1 MDTTTALA
9 LTAYLV
15 PVGLLNNVLN
25 PIVMAHGLKT
35 PMLVIFIG
43 LMGGA
48 LAHGIIGLFV
58 GPIVLA
64 VTWEL
69 AAAWIKHEETPI
81 ASE

>member
-1 MDTTTALA
+1 
-9 LTAYLV
+9 
-15 PVGLLNNVLN
+15 
-25 PIVMAHGLKT
+25 
-35 PMLVIFIG
+35 
-43 LMGGA
+43 MGGA